1 MATNPKATQFIK
13 AMQQQMDR
21 IAVVALLC
29 LFGAMLYMLFSEA
42 SVDVSQGT
50 DPKIKVLADP
60 IEKNPNR
67 KVLDQLSKPVEI
79 AQHPRIDQVAKYNMF
94 DYKAVKA
101 REAIEKETLQKFQQ
115 AKDAKAKGQNDEAKR
130 LLREILVQFPGN
142 QEAQDLLK
150 ELDTVAEGA
159 ATASVTPAPASPTA
173 TPAP

>member
-1 MATNPKATQFIK
+1 MATNPKAAQFIK
-13 AMQQQMDR
+13 TIQQQMDR
-21 IAVVALLC
+21 ITVVALLC

-42 SVDVSQGT
+42 SVDVSQGSEPT
-50 DPKIKVLADP
+50 VKTLSDP

-67 KVLDQLSKPVEI
+67 KVLDQIAKPVDI
-79 AQHPRIDQVAKYNMF
+79 AQYPKIDQVAKYNMF

-115 AKDAKAKGQNDEAKR
+115 AKDAKGRGQNDEAKR

-150 ELDTVAEGA
+150 ELDTAAAGA
-159 ATASVTPAPASPTA
+159 ATASGTPAPASPTA